1 MNILDL
7 PSTQA
12 LQAPQALKE
21 LYETLAAGDGILI
34 ERIISRGHTT
44 PVGEWF
50 DSDQDEWVLLLRG
63 EAVIAYIDGSLTIV
77 KTGDYLL
84 IPAHQ
89 KHRVEFTSTEPPCI
103 WLAVYGKMTVDPIP
117 LSESQSESQPEP
129 QSQKQSNKD

>member
-7 PSTQA
+7 PSA
-12 LQAPQALKE
+12 QAPKAPKE

-44 PVGEWF
+44 PVGEWY
-50 DSDQDEWVLLLRG
+50 DSEEDEWVLLLRG
-63 EAVIAYIDGSLTIV
+63 EAVIAYIDGSLTII

-89 KHRVEFTSTEPPCI
+89 KHRVEFTSSEPPCI
-103 WLAVYGKMTVDPIP
+103 WLAVHGKMTVDPIP
-117 LSESQSESQPEP
+117 ESEP
-129 QSQKQSNKD
+129 QSGLQAESSSKLSSDGV

>member
-7 PSTQA
+7 PSP
-12 LQAPQALKE
+12 QAPQARQASQE
-21 LYETLAAGDGILI
+21 LYETLAAGDSILI

-50 DSDQDEWVLLLRG
+50 DSEEDEWVLLLRG

-89 KHRVEFTSTEPPCI
+89 KHRVEFTSSEPPCI
-103 WLAVYGKMTVDPIP
+103 WLAVHGKMTVDPIP
-117 LSESQSESQPEP
+117 EPEPQPEP
-129 QSQKQSNKD
+129 HAESRSDEV

>member
-7 PSTQA
+7 PSAQA
-12 LQAPQALKE
+12 LQAPQE

-44 PVGEWF
+44 PVGDWL
-50 DSDQDEWVLLLRG
+50 DSEQDEWVLLLQG
-63 EAVIAYIDGSLTIV
+63 EAVIAYLDGSLTII

-89 KHRVEFTSTEPPCI
+89 KHRVEFTSSEPPCI
-103 WLAVYGKMTVDPIP
+103 WLAVYGKMTVDPIDLIP
-117 LSESQSESQPEP
+117 QPEP
-129 QSQKQSNKD
+129 QPQLQSELHSNEV

>member
-7 PSTQA
+7 PSPQA
-12 LQAPQALKE
+12 LQVPQE

-50 DSDQDEWVLLLRG
+50 DSEQDEWVLLLRG

-89 KHRVEFTSTEPPCI
+89 KHRVEFTSSEPPCI
-103 WLAVYGKMTVDPIP
+103 WLAVHGKMTVDPIP
-117 LSESQSESQPEP
+117 ESESQPET
-129 QSQKQSNKD
+129 QSEQHSNEV